1 MFLIS
6 QRPLVHKTLVS
17 FSLPFIIKAKAQQLI
32 NLQITIKVL
41 VLSNTIII
49 AHIQGYIGLKEP
61 TPGKGESV
69 FPFCQNRSIRRT
81 ILETRIPTDT
91 FIKLKV

>member
-1 MFLIS
+1 MKKLFDRCQKYNFSYQLQIKKALCFFIS

-32 NLQITIKVL
+32 NLQITIKAL

-49 AHIQGYIGLKEP
+49 AHIQGYIG
-61 TPGKGESV
+61 
-69 FPFCQNRSIRRT
+69 
-81 ILETRIPTDT
+81 
-91 FIKLKV
+91 